1 MKPQTALVWIILAVL
16 MLAYL
21 IYYNIKMTKI
31 LRKVLKLTDESKDRC
46 VSLLDR
52 MRSCTDRKEQKD
64 ILREYEAEE
73 QKMTE
78 IFSKI
83 GLKLIDFKLEYGRL
97 PDGTI
102 IQADEISPDTSSI
115 WDADKNH
122 VDKDVY
128 RRDLGDLIPVYQ
140 KVLAGL
146 QAEFEGK

>member
-78 IFSKI
+78 IFSKKEDWPGQGKKI
-83 GLKLIDFKLEYGRL
+83 REHLKIVKE
-97 PDGTI
+97 
-102 IQADEISPDTSSI
+102 
-115 WDADKNH
+115 
-122 VDKDVY
+122 Y
-128 RRDLGDLIPVYQ
+128 RR
-140 KVLAGL
+140 KAKKLA
-146 QAEFEGK
+146 EGNKDHV